1 MNKSLFTNP
10 LETSPGLTI
19 NDLNKYLPAIHTV
32 EDMTMT
38 AEQMQEGL
46 FLVKCLDGLK
56 QIPDQSIDLIIADP
70 PEDSWITLETQ
81 NSQMTLQD
89 YYQWNTKWLTEAQRT
104 LKNTGGIY
112 LLTNWHYSSM
122 YHGLLSNHFKIR
134 SRITWRDRLA
144 KEKPRIPTW
153 TNEASDIWF
162 ATKSDDF
169 LFNQKA
175 VSVEADR
182 QELLNNPVGS
192 NLWMDIPGLLDENG
206 EKPQELFM
214 RILQTSSFKLN
225 WVLDPFMRTGDV
237 GLATKQCGRRF
248 IGFETNKDSLLLAM
262 KRIDQKGKS

>member
-19 NDLNKYLPAIHTV
+19 DDLNKYLPAIHTV
-32 EDMTMT
+32 EDIAMT
-38 AEQMQEGL
+38 AEEMQEGL
-46 FLVKCLDGLK
+46 FLAKCLDGLQ

-70 PEDSWITLETQ
+70 PENPSDTLETQ
-81 NSQMTLQD
+81 KDPMTLQD
-89 YYQWNTKWLTEAQRT
+89 YYHWNTKWLTEAQRT

-112 LLTNWHYSSM
+112 LLTNWQYSSM
-122 YHGLLSNHFKIR
+122 YHGLLNNHFRIQ
-134 SRITWRDRLA
+134 SRITWRNRLV

-175 VSVEADR
+175 VSIEADR
-182 QELLNNPVGS
+182 QELLNNPTGS
-192 NLWMDIPGLLDENG
+192 NLWVDIPITLNEN
-206 EKPQELFM
+206 EQKPRELIM

-225 WVLDPFMRTGDV
+225 WVLDPFLGTGDV
-237 GLATKQCGRRF
+237 GLASKQCGRRF

-262 KRIDQKGKS
+262 KRIDQQGK